1 MKSMNVSDA
10 KTHFSSVVDLVEK
23 GEIVVIC
30 KRNLPVAKMVSLQ
43 GAKTSDLKHRT
54 VIGWAKGTGAKIL
67 GDLTEPALS
76 TGDWDMMK

>member
-30 KRNLPVAKMVSLQ
+30 KRNLPVAKMVSLR
-43 GAKTSDLKHRT
+43 GAETRDFKHRT

>member
-1 MKSMNVSDA
+1 MNVSDA
-10 KTHFSSVVDLVEK
+10 KTHFSSVVDSVEK

-43 GAKTSDLKHRT
+43 GAETSHLKHRT